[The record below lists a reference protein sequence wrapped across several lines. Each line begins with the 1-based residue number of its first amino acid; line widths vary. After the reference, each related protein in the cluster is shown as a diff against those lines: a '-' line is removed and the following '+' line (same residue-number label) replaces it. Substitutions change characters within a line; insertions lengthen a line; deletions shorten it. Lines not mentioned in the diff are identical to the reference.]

1 MPIKTKLTELL
12 GIEHPILLAPMGN
25 VSGGALA
32 ASVTRAGGFGLIGA
46 GYGDPVW
53 IEREFAAAGNTP
65 VGIGF
70 ITWSLAKQPKLLD
83 MALAHK
89 PRTVMLS
96 FGDVEPFAH
105 KVKDSGALLICQIQN
120 LKDAKTVARL
130 GADLVVAQGTEAGG
144 HGAGRATFTLVPA
157 VVDAVSP
164 VPVVAAGGVA
174 DGRGLAASLM
184 LGAAGVLVGTR
195 FSASQES
202 LTHPNLKKQIVESE
216 GDSTTR
222 TKVFDTVRGYIW
234 PEPYDGRAIRNAF
247 LERWHGNNAG
257 LQAAMSTEEPRY
269 KEAAAQGDTNTM
281 VMFAGENIDLIHD
294 LPPAGDIVTRIAK
307 DAETLLSRPPSLR
320 P

>member
-12 GIEHPILLAPMGN
+12 GIEHPIILAPMGN

-32 ASVTRAGGFGLIGA
+32 AAVTSAGGFGMIGA
-46 GYGDPVW
+46 GYGDPAW

-70 ITWSLAKQPKLLD
+70 ITWSLAKQPQLLD
-83 MALAHK
+83 QALARK

-96 FGDVEPFAH
+96 FGDIAPFAR

-120 LKDAKTVARL
+120 LKDAKTVVRH

-164 VPVVAAGGVA
+164 VPVVAAGGIA

-184 LGAAGVLVGTR
+184 LGAAGALVGTR

-222 TKVFDTVRGYIW
+222 TKVFDTVRGYTW

-247 LERWHGNNAG
+247 LERWHGNDAG
-257 LQAAMSTEEPRY
+257 LQAAMRTEGPRY

-294 LPPAGDIVTRIAK
+294 LPPAADIVARIAK
-307 DAETLLSRPPSLR
+307 DAEALLSQPPTLR
-320 P
+320 

>member
-12 GIEHPILLAPMGN
+12 GIEHPIILAPMGN

-32 ASVTRAGGFGLIGA
+32 AAVTRAGGFGLIGA
-46 GYGDPVW
+46 GYGDPAW

-70 ITWSLAKQPKLLD
+70 ITWSLAKQPTLLD
-83 MALAHK
+83 QALARK

-96 FGDVEPFAH
+96 FGDVEPFAR

-120 LKDAKTVARL
+120 LKDAKTVVRH

-164 VPVVAAGGVA
+164 VPVVAAGGIA

-222 TKVFDTVRGYIW
+222 TKVFDTVRGYTW

-247 LERWHGNNAG
+247 LERWQGNDAG
-257 LQAAMSTEEPRY
+257 LLAAMETEGPRY
-269 KEAAAQGDTNTM
+269 KDAAAQGDTNTM
-281 VMFAGENIDLIHD
+281 VMFAGENIDLIRD
-294 LPPAGDIVTRIAK
+294 LPPAAEIVARIAK
-307 DAETLLSRPPSLR
+307 EGETLLARPPGLR
-320 P
+320 

>member
-12 GIEHPILLAPMGN
+12 GIEHPIILAPMGN

-32 ASVTRAGGFGLIGA
+32 AAVTRAGGFGLIGA
-46 GYGDPVW
+46 GYGDPTW

-70 ITWSLAKQPKLLD
+70 ITWSLAKKPKLLD
-83 MALAHK
+83 QALARK

-96 FGDVEPFAH
+96 FGDVEPFAR

-120 LKDAKTVARL
+120 LKDARTVVRH

-164 VPVVAAGGVA
+164 VPVVAAGGIA

-222 TKVFDTVRGYIW
+222 TKVFDTVRGYTW

-247 LERWHGNNAG
+247 LERWHGNDAG
-257 LQAAMSTEEPRY
+257 LQAAMGTEGPRY
-269 KEAAAQGDTNTM
+269 KDAAAQGDTNTM
-281 VMFAGENIDLIHD
+281 VMFAGENIDLIRD
-294 LPPAGDIVTRIAK
+294 LPPAADIVTRIAK
-307 DAETLLSRPPSLR
+307 DGEALLARPPGLR
-320 P
+320 

>member
-1 MPIKTKLTELL
+1 MPLKTKLTEML
-12 GIEHPILLAPMGN
+12 GIEHPLLLAPMGG

-46 GYGDPVW
+46 GYGDPAW
-53 IEREFAAAGNTP
+53 IEHEFAAAGNTP

-83 MALAHK
+83 MALERK

-96 FGDVEPFAH
+96 FGDAEPFAK
-105 KVKDSGALLICQIQN
+105 KVKDAGAILICQVQN
-120 LKDAKTVARL
+120 VKDAKTVAKL
-130 GADLVVAQGTEAGG
+130 GADIVVAQGTEAGG

-157 VVDAVSP
+157 IVDAVK
-164 VPVVAAGGVA
+164 VPVLAAGGVA
-174 DGRGLAASLM
+174 DGRGLAAALM

-202 LTHPNLKKQIVESE
+202 LTNPNVKKKIVESD

-222 TKVFDTVRGYIW
+222 TKVFDTVRGYTW
-234 PEPYDGRAIRNAF
+234 PEPYDGRAIRNSF
-247 LERWHGNNAG
+247 LERWHGNDAG
-257 LQAAMSTEEPRY
+257 LQAAMGTEGQRY
-269 KEAAAQGDTNTM
+269 KDAAAQGDTNTM

-294 LPPAGDIVTRIAK
+294 VPPAGEIVTRIAK
-307 DAETLLSRPPSLR
+307 DAEALLSRPPGLR
-320 P
+320 

>member
-1 MPIKTKLTELL
+1 MPLKTKLTELL
-12 GIEHPILLAPMGN
+12 GIEHPIILAPMGG

-46 GYGDPVW
+46 GYGDPAW
-53 IEREFAAAGNTP
+53 IEHEFAAAGNTP

-70 ITWSLAKQPKLLD
+70 ITWSLAKQPQLLD
-83 MALAHK
+83 LALARK

-96 FGDVEPFAH
+96 FGDAEPFAR
-105 KVKDSGALLICQIQN
+105 KVKDSGAILICQIQN
-120 LKDAKTVARL
+120 VKDAKTVARL
-130 GADLVVAQGTEAGG
+130 GADIVVAQGTEAGG

-164 VPVVAAGGVA
+164 VPVVAAGGIA

-184 LGAAGVLVGTR
+184 LGAVGALIGTR

-202 LTHPNLKKQIVESE
+202 LTHPNLKKRIVESD

-222 TKVFDTVRGYIW
+222 TKVFDTVRGYTW
-234 PEPYDGRAIRNAF
+234 PHPYDGRAIRNDF
-247 LERWHGNNAG
+247 LERWNGNDAG
-257 LQAAMSTEEPRY
+257 LQATMATEGPRY
-269 KEAAAQGDTNTM
+269 KDAAAQGDTNTM

-294 LPPAGDIVTRIAK
+294 LPPAADIVARISK
-307 DAETLLSRPPSLR
+307 DAETLLSRPPGLR
-320 P
+320 